1 MALEN
6 VLDYLF
12 EMNALCLTK
21 ENNASN
27 FENIEVQGQGGQC
40 QVGETK
46 LVIIIPGRVLTCSIH
61 WNHQAEFL
69 TS

>member
-1 MALEN
+1 ML
-6 VLDYLF
+6 
-12 EMNALCLTK
+12 LCLTK

-46 LVIIIPGRVLTCSIH
+46 LVIIIPGRVLTCSSH
-61 WNHQAEFL
+61 
-69 TS
+69 